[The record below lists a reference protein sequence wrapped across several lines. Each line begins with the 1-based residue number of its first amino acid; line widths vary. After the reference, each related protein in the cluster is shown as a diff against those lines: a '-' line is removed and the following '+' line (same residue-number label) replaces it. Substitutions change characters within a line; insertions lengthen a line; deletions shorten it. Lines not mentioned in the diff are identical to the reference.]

1 MKVVYVSSLSS
12 GGPVSHV
19 RDLAPAVA
27 ELVTEV
33 RVLCSD
39 EGAAASFRRL
49 GLEAKALPLAHK
61 LDLRGGVRFWNEVR
75 GADIV
80 HTHDRRAGLLV
91 RPQAAL
97 AGARAVHTLHGVPDE
112 VFGLVGS
119 SPSLSPDVSRLR
131 VLWLLHGLLRAEA
144 ALSRIG
150 TTVVPSHALARFLTE
165 HGFSPKRMVV
175 IPNGIVTRRGEPTP
189 FHDPPL
195 LATAAVLTHRKGL
208 DVLLEACARLQ
219 APTRIAVFGDGPL
232 RGVLSGRAA
241 SLGLDAVF
249 HGHVADPW
257 ERLAEADVFVLPS
270 RAENMPIAI
279 LEAMA
284 LALPVVAT
292 RVGGVPELVADGETG
307 LLVDPDDAAGLANA
321 LDSLLSDPRRAAAMG
336 RAGAAR
342 AAEDFDQAK
351 LALRTVQ
358 LYERLVA
365 TR

>member
-1 MKVVYVSSLSS
+1 VKVVYVSSLSS

-112 VFGLVGS
+112 VFSLVGS
-119 SPSLSPDVSRLR
+119 S
-131 VLWLLHGLLRAEA
+131 
-144 ALSRIG
+144 
-150 TTVVPSHALARFLTE
+150 LARFLTE